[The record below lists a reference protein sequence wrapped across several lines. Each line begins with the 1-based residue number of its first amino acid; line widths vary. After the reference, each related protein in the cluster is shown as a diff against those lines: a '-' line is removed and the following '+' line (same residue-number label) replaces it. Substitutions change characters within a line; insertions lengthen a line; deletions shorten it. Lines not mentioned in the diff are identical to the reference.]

1 MSTKGSL
8 WAGLEP
14 AHPPAFDNDI
24 NQHRVYAY
32 KKKQRSYQQERHIS
46 ILGGVFFFIH
56 HRRSS
61 RFYEASNQN
70 HPLFELSELT
80 TPLVGCQ
87 FPRCMPHLPLRGQR
101 ILA

>member
-24 NQHRVYAY
+24 SQHRVYAY

-46 ILGGVFFFIH
+46 ILGGVFF
-56 HRRSS
+56 SS
-61 RFYEASNQN
+61 IIAEVRAFMR
-70 HPLFELSELT
+70 HPIKT
-80 TPLVGCQ
+80 TRYSSSVN
-87 FPRCMPHLPLRGQR
+87 
-101 ILA
+101 